1 VIKYDGIDDVELE
14 SLFEVLEFEV
24 MVELLPLD
32 EEREKLEIDNSG
44 PLHAVRIKASAAKL
58 TTLNLLLKFI
68 LSPYCY

>member
-14 SLFEVLEFEV
+14 SLFEV